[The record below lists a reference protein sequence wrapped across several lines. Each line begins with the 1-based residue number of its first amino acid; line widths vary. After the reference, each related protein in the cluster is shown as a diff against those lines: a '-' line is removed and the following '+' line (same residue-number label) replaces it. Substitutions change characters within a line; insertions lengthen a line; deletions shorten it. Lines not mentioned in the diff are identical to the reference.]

1 MNSTIIIS
9 TIGLVLVVVVLL
21 FRVQSLISIV
31 RGSDEKKGG
40 TLNKFNAAMFLVFMV
55 LGLGAFFWY
64 SFGNSDEFLLPDA
77 VSEHGQA
84 TDSLMWVT
92 FWVIG
97 FVFVLTTILLF
108 VFAFKYQYKEGNKAT
123 FFPESSLLEMVW
135 TIIPAIVLTYLVF
148 GGWKEWTKI
157 TTAPNA
163 AEIEQMQPVELEI
176 VGQQWE
182 WNVRY
187 AGADGVLGKHYYRR
201 IDADNLFGLK
211 VEDAAGLDDFYDGP
225 RQEKT
230 MYLPVNRMVHMKIR
244 AKDVLHSVFL
254 PHFRVKMDAVPG
266 NPTEFWFKPTKTTAE
281 MRNELAKDPKY
292 QEGETWRD
300 WNYELACTE
309 ICGKAHYNMRYE
321 VVVLSQED
329 YNAWYASQI
338 AWSVKRKDYIKE
350 KLEEINPDI
359 VSDYMKTIDD
369 LAGDEVAAA
378 DDADVVELVA
388 EPDEELIPEEELV
401 DSTEE

>member
-1 MNSTIIIS
+1 MNSAIIIS

-21 FRVQSLISIV
+21 FRVQSLIGV
-31 RGSDEKKGG
+31 TRGSDQKKDGS
-40 TLNKFNAAMFLVFMV
+40 LNKFNAAMFLVFMV

-64 SFGNSDEFLLPDA
+64 TFGKSDDFLLPDA
-77 VSEHGQA
+77 VSVHGKA
-84 TDSLMWVT
+84 TDSLMWIT

-108 VFAFKYQYKEGNKAT
+108 VFAFKYQYKEGRKAT
-123 FFPESSLLEMVW
+123 FFPESSMLEMIW

-157 TTAPNA
+157 TTPPNEQEMEVLKPL
-163 AEIEQMQPVELEI
+163 EIEI

-211 VEDAAGLDDFYDGP
+211 VEDEAGLDDFYDGS
-225 RQEKT
+225 RRTKT
-230 MYLPVNRMVHMKIR
+230 MYLPVDKLIHMKIR
-244 AKDVLHSVFL
+244 AKDVLHSVFM

-266 NPTEFWFKPTKTTAE
+266 NPTEFWFTPTKTTAE

-292 QEGETWRD
+292 QEDEKWKD

-329 YNAWYASQI
+329 FDKWFDSEV
-338 AWSVKRKDYIKE
+338 AWSVTRKDYIKST
-350 KLEEINPDI
+350 LETINPDL
-359 VSDYMKTIDD
+359 VSDYMKKIDA
-369 LAGDEVAAA
+369 LPGAEVAVM
-378 DDADVVELVA
+378 ADVVSDDSV
-388 EPDEELIPEEELV
+388 EEEV
-401 DSTEE
+401 IAEEGDE